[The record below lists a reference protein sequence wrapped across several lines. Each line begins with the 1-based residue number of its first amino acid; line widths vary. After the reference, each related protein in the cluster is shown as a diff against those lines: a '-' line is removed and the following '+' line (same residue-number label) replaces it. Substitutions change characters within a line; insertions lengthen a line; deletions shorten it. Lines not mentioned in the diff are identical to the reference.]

1 MKNILLIGVGR
12 FGRHIAMHLNQ
23 LGHQVMAVDTDE
35 NRINDVMNIVT
46 NAQIG
51 DSTNAEF
58 LKSLGVGNFDVCMV
72 TIGDSFQN
80 SLETTSLLKELGARY
95 VVSRAERDVQEK
107 FLLRNGADAV
117 VYPEKHEAKWAAVRY
132 TADHILDLIQLDN
145 THAILEVEVPE
156 SWLGKSIIELDIR
169 KKYGVNIMAIKHN
182 DSINVNVEPDIVLTE
197 DITLLVLGDYK
208 NLKKGLRLGGMSMK
222 TGLIIIILIVVIL
235 LFMAAGWYVMNKI
248 DGFMNRTRR
257 TNDKDTMNAVLNE
270 SDDNEKKRY

>member
-1 MKNILLIGVGR
+1 MKKNVLLIGAGR
-12 FGRHIAMHLNQ
+12 FGKHMAMQLNQ

-58 LKSLGVGNFDVCMV
+58 LNYDICFV
-72 TIGDSFQN
+72 TIGGSFQN

-208 NLKKGLRLGGMSMK
+208 NLKKCFK
-222 TGLIIIILIVVIL
+222 V
-235 LFMAAGWYVMNKI
+235 
-248 DGFMNRTRR
+248 
-257 TNDKDTMNAVLNE
+257 
-270 SDDNEKKRY
+270 